1 MGARRD
7 RLRVFYSTGGPQDVV
22 EAYRQEHLGEEGKQP
37 LVTDV
42 SVPFSNQFLEA
53 CAAAGASAW
62 LVSPHARVD
71 KLEDGAFRME
81 HRPPPKFRE
90 KGGLAWHLG
99 TLWFQLGLMWSA
111 IRFRAH
117 VAVMG
122 DTGHLWLFSALR
134 LFGIRVVP
142 ILHCTFWPA
151 GFRQSKR
158 VTRIIQRLNG
168 WFWRHHVF
176 ASIVVSDE
184 CKRQIHEIA
193 GEVPGPVLVAMP
205 LFRRE
210 LFSGI
215 GEPPA
220 QRRPFTVMFAG
231 RVERYKGV
239 FDLLDVAAAL
249 ESREPGSVVFEICGA
264 GSALEELTKAVAARG
279 QAASIRLIG
288 RLNRE
293 QMARAYERSHVVIT
307 PTTSSFEEGFCQV
320 AAEAILAGRPLV
332 ASRVCPA
339 VDHLG
344 GAVVEVRPGDIGGYA
359 EAIRRLA
366 SDPALYEEKRVAC
379 ASVSGPYYD
388 WNEGLG
394 GMVLRVLSK
403 VAADAGLGPPSRDQA
418 PPTPASGSS
427 LGRASRSRSTRSHR

>member
-1 MGARRD
+1 MSLYVLD
-7 RLRVFYSTGGPQDVV
+7 T
-22 EAYRQEHLGEEGKQP
+22 
-37 LVTDV
+37 
-42 SVPFSNQFLEA
+42 
-53 CAAAGASAW
+53 
-62 LVSPHARVD
+62 D
-71 KLEDGAFRME
+71 KL
-81 HRPPPKFRE
+81 
-90 KGGLAWHLG
+90 
-99 TLWFQLGLMWSA
+99 TLWL
-111 IRFRAH
+111 
-117 VAVMG
+117 
-122 DTGHLWLFSALR
+122 
-134 LFGIRVVP
+134 
-142 ILHCTFWPA
+142 
-151 GFRQSKR
+151 
-158 VTRIIQRLNG
+158 
-168 WFWRHHVF
+168 
-176 ASIVVSDE
+176 
-184 CKRQIHEIA
+184 
-193 GEVPGPVLVAMP
+193 
-205 LFRRE
+205 
-210 LFSGI
+210 
-215 GEPPA
+215 
-220 QRRPFTVMFAG
+220 
-231 RVERYKGV
+231 
-239 FDLLDVAAAL
+239 
-249 ESREPGSVVFEICGA
+249 
-264 GSALEELTKAVAARG
+264 RG
-279 QAASIRLIG
+279 QPRVCQRILAQDPTELCTTIVTIEEILSGWYTQIR
-288 RLNRE
+288 RAKKDE